1 MGKAVVSNFKAFAE
15 KFPRVAQLPETDVR
29 VQALKRYFERGSFV
43 SVYASAGVWP
53 RLDFPTPL
61 WIKGK
66 IEEFKQQKARFAEK
80 HRSWSILVHKD
91 QFAAV
96 RTLLAKFGEPLYWKH
111 LAKVTFDV
119 DYKQD
124 AAKVSLPVHLV
135 TEERWKPMI
144 KMFVEDLDYR
154 KQLAETVDTSIV
166 YKNDKRVAKYA
177 DQLKGFR
184 KSLSVKKRDMF
195 QEKVDEISQDL
206 EMYNEILKWAKE

>member
-15 KFPRVAQLPETDVR
+15 KFPKVASLPETDDR

-43 SVYASAGVWP
+43 SVYSSDGVWP

-61 WIKGK
+61 WLKGK
-66 IEEFKQQKARFAEK
+66 IEEVKQSKGRFAEK
-80 HRSWSILVHKD
+80 HRSWSIMVHKD

-96 RTLLAKFGEPLYWKH
+96 RNLLAKFGEPLYWKH
-111 LAKVTFDV
+111 MTKITFDP
-119 DYKQD
+119 DYKKD
-124 AAKVSLPVHLV
+124 VAKVSLPMHLV
-135 TEERWKPMI
+135 SEERWKPMI
-144 KMFVEDLDYR
+144 KMFIEDLDYR

-184 KSLSVKKRDMF
+184 KDLSIKKRDMF
-195 QEKVDEISQDL
+195 QEKVSDLNQDL
-206 EMYNEILKWAKE
+206 DMYHELLKWAKE

>member
-1 MGKAVVSNFKAFAE
+1 
-15 KFPRVAQLPETDVR
+15 
-29 VQALKRYFERGSFV
+29 
-43 SVYASAGVWP
+43 
-53 RLDFPTPL
+53 
-61 WIKGK
+61 
-66 IEEFKQQKARFAEK
+66 
-80 HRSWSILVHKD
+80 
-91 QFAAV
+91 
-96 RTLLAKFGEPLYWKH
+96 
-111 LAKVTFDV
+111 
-119 DYKQD
+119 
-124 AAKVSLPVHLV
+124 
-135 TEERWKPMI
+135 MI